1 MKIIKFI
8 GSILIDI
15 ILCIL
20 SIMILLVATVVIIG
34 IPIVALIC
42 LNIYLIKDIGLAW
55 VALLIELMILDLIFN
70 RNDKKQ
76 YTLLDYFKDKWND
89 IK

>member
-8 GSILIDI
+8 ASILLDILLCIVSII
-15 ILCIL
+15 ILL
-20 SIMILLVATVVIIG
+20 GTTVVIIG
-34 IPIVALIC
+34 IPMVALIC

-70 RNDKKQ
+70 RKDKRQ
-76 YTLLDYFKDKWND
+76 YGLLDYFKDKWND